1 VKHRGFTLIEALIVV
16 ALIAVLAAIALPS
29 YNQYVMRGHRAQ
41 ARAALMKLAQ
51 WMEREATVRGSYPLE
66 IDIPVSQLVV
76 EGGRYTLA
84 VSSETGWSYRLSSL
98 PVEAQAADPCG
109 SFHVDHTGQRSQG
122 ATAQVAEP
130 LDSRSCWE
138 R

>member
-1 VKHRGFTLIEALIVV
+1 MKLRGFTLIEVLIVV
-16 ALIAVLAAIALPS
+16 ALVAVLATMALPH
-29 YNQYVMRGHRAQ
+29 YNQYVMRTHRAH

-51 WMEREATVRGSYPLE
+51 SMEREATVRGSYPLTT
-66 IDIPVSQLVV
+66 QLTAGQLSV

-84 VSSETGWSYRLSSL
+84 VVSETGWSYSLSAL
-98 PVEAQAADPCG
+98 PMGAQSADPCG
-109 SFHVDHTGQRSQG
+109 SFHVDHTGLRSQG
-122 ATAQVAEP
+122 ATEPVPAP